1 MALDNVISVEFS
13 SEELKKINDAL
24 ATIEQ
29 VMKDKSV
36 NLTPDERQQYGRIAD
51 RNKLLV
57 DKCKVYMELNPQ
69 SLPPTLNKEEFDR
82 DYQAR
87 TQIDP
92 IMKRIAVLQ
101 TIFSDMKTLL
111 DFDNF
116 NASVSY
122 YRYVKYLSMQN
133 APGMT
138 AIYGDLKTHYQTRPA
153 ANPASKSVPEM
164 PTDTQQ

>member
-13 SEELKKINDAL
+13 SEELKKISDAL
-24 ATIEQ
+24 TVIEQ

-51 RNKLLV
+51 RNRLLV
-57 DKCKVYMELNPQ
+57 DKCKTYMELNPQ

-92 IMKRIAVLQ
+92 VMKRIAVLQ
-101 TIFSDMKTLL
+101 TLFSDMKTLL

-116 NASVSY
+116 NAAVSY

-133 APGMT
+133 APGMS
-138 AIYGDLKTHYQTRPA
+138 AVYSDLRTHYQNRSTSGT
-153 ANPASKSVPEM
+153 ASKGTPEP
-164 PTDTQQ
+164 PTEAE

>member
-13 SEELKKINDAL
+13 SEELKKISDAL
-24 ATIEQ
+24 TVIEQ

-51 RNKLLV
+51 RNRLLV
-57 DKCKVYMELNPQ
+57 DKCKTYMELNPQ
-69 SLPPTLNKEEFDR
+69 SLPPTLNKEEFDK

-92 IMKRIAVLQ
+92 VMKRIAVLQ
-101 TIFSDMKTLL
+101 TLFSDMKTLL

-116 NASVSY
+116 NAAVSY

-133 APGMT
+133 APGMS
-138 AIYGDLKTHYQTRPA
+138 AVYSDLRTHYQNRSTSGTAP
-153 ANPASKSVPEM
+153 KGTPEP
-164 PTDTQQ
+164 PTEAE

>member
-24 ATIEQ
+24 TAIEQ

-57 DKCKVYMELNPQ
+57 DKCKAYMELNPQ
-69 SLPPTLNKEEFDR
+69 TLPPTLDKAEFDK

-138 AIYGDLKTHYQTRPA
+138 AIYSDLKTHYQSRPA
-153 ANPASKSVPEM
+153 ANVAPKNTPET
-164 PTDTQQ
+164 PTDTQ

>member
-138 AIYGDLKTHYQTRPA
+138 AIYGDLKMHYQTRPA
-153 ANPASKSVPEM
+153 TNPASKSVPET

>member
-24 ATIEQ
+24 TAIEQ

-57 DKCKVYMELNPQ
+57 DKCKAYMELNPQ
-69 SLPPTLNKEEFDR
+69 TLPPTLDKAEFDK

-122 YRYVKYLSMQN
+122 YRYVKYLSIQN

-138 AIYGDLKTHYQTRPA
+138 AIYSDLKTHYQSRQATNVAPKNA
-153 ANPASKSVPEM
+153 PEA
-164 PTDTQQ
+164 PTDTP